1 MHYIIERKIHSSQ
14 NGYRNRTFY
23 DLHIYDD
30 MGVWGM
36 SKLLSRQ
43 WARDLLLGL
52 ILLTATLALVVWP
65 QESMDAAKTGL
76 QLCYNV
82 IIPSLFPFFVL
93 SSLVVD
99 LGLAGY
105 IGRVLEKIM
114 RPLFNVPGSC
124 ASALALGFIG
134 GYPVGARTA
143 ISLYEK
149 GMCSKT
155 EAERL
160 LAFCNNSGPAFIL
173 GVVGAGIFSDSR
185 VGVLLYL
192 AHAAASICV
201 GILFRFYKSRDRA
214 GDQSGQ
220 LRFETQR
227 ISVAFTGSIKNSFLS
242 TLNICAF
249 VVFFTV
255 VIRMLTISGIL
266 PALANGIGSLLGPLG
281 FTEQWGQRLLTGLLE
296 ISSGVWSLTGAGSL
310 SGRLSMAAFMLG
322 WAGISVHCQ
331 VLSFMG
337 GSGLSVR
344 TYLGG
349 KILHGGLS
357 TLFVGVLTS
366 VLPLDIAVSDYLAEQ
381 VEGIASWDFTT
392 ALTVSTVAAWVLW
405 LAFFAVA
412 AQTVRKTSGKRR
424 RHVI

>member
-1 MHYIIERKIHSSQ
+1 
-14 NGYRNRTFY
+14 
-23 DLHIYDD
+23 
-30 MGVWGM
+30 M
-36 SKLLSRQ
+36 SKRLSRQ
-43 WARDLLLGL
+43 KIRNFLLGAV
-52 ILLTATLALVVWP
+52 LLTAALALVAWP
-65 QESMDAAKTGL
+65 KESMDAARTGL

-105 IGRVLEKIM
+105 IGRALEKMM

-124 ASALALGFIG
+124 ASALVLGFIG

-155 EAERL
+155 ETERL

-192 AHAAASICV
+192 AHAAASVCIGV
-201 GILFRFYKSRDRA
+201 LFRFYKKHDS
-214 GDQSGQ
+214 GKCGGGQ
-220 LRFETQR
+220 LSFETQR
-227 ISVAFTGSIKNSFLS
+227 ISAAFTGSVKNSFLS

-255 VIRMLTISGIL
+255 VIRMLTISGVL
-266 PALANGIGSLLGPLG
+266 PAMARGVSWLLSPLG
-281 FTEQWGQRLLTGLLE
+281 FTEQWGQRLLTGVLE
-296 ISSGVWSLTGAGSL
+296 ISSGVWSLTGAGAL

-344 TYLGG
+344 TYLIG
-349 KILHGGLS
+349 KMIHGGLS
-357 TLFVGVLTS
+357 ALFVRLLTQ
-366 VLPLDIAVSDYLAEQ
+366 VLPWEVTVSFYLAEQ
-381 VEGIASWDFTT
+381 VEGIASLDFKT
-392 ALTVSTVAAWVLW
+392 ALTCSVAVAWIVW
-405 LAFFAVA
+405 LIFFAIA
-412 AQTVRKTSGKRR
+412 ARSVRKTSGKRCK
-424 RHVI
+424 HVV